1 MTWIVPMWAMIGC
14 TLFGALVLTGTTRY
28 LFRHRLVAA
37 FRDLPNEKRGRL
49 VILEAGSHSRD
60 ARGEDESRM
69 RRRVRDRETG
79 RRDGSPE

>member
-37 FRDLPNEKRGRL
+37 FRDLPQEKTGRL
-49 VILEAGSHSRD
+49 VILEDYRFRKTVVATMSPGC
-60 ARGEDESRM
+60 
-69 RRRVRDRETG
+69 DRA
-79 RRDGSPE
+79 